1 MAFHIKK
8 IMAITL
14 GLSLSATS
22 FAAED
27 LIKITKDKDY
37 NLDADLSYLLNT
49 TQSSGTASDTKQS
62 FAGNID
68 YKRMFRSWGGEFKAS
83 AVNSSD
89 NNSNGTDIEQY
100 LAFGKMTHSEG
111 SYYEFGKLQ
120 WEKDLSSAFDYQTSL
135 TAGLGKELYRDD
147 VQFLTG
153 ELGAGVRYDVERAP
167 PQNTSTEAI
176 GTVAAHY
183 ERQLLPTT
191 RFTQDLGF
199 DYGSSSNTIR
209 SHSAVSVMMTDK
221 LSGLVSFDYKKIN
234 SDEGNSRT
242 TLTSVGLKYSY

>member
-1 MAFHIKK
+1 MAFHIQK
-8 IMAITL
+8 IMTIML

-22 FAAED
+22 FAAES
-27 LIKITKDKDY
+27 LIKISKDKDY
-37 NLDADLSYLLNT
+37 NLDVNLSYLLNT

-68 YKRMFRSWGGEFKAS
+68 YKRMIGDWGSEFKAS
-83 AVNSSD
+83 AINSSD
-89 NNSNGTDIEQY
+89 SNSNGTNIEQY

-167 PQNTSTEAI
+167 PQRTSTDAI

-199 DYGSSSNTIR
+199 DYGSLSNTIR
-209 SHSAVSVMMTDK
+209 SRSAVSVMMTEK
-221 LSGLVSFDYKKIN
+221 LSGQVSFDYKKIN
-234 SDEGNSRT
+234 AGGGNSRT
-242 TLTSVGLKYSY
+242 TLTAVGLKYSY